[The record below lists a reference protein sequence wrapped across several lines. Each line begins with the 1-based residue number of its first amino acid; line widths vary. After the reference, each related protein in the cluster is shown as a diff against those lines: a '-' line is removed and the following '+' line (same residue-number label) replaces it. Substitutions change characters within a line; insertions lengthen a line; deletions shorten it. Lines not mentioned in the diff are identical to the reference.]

1 MAQYRRKPITIEA
14 NQYFKDG
21 PAIAGVYY
29 PPSEQVHAEFDE
41 DTGEVVFVPGAYV
54 VTIYSQIEWLEDG
67 DWVIAEPDDE
77 LQFHVLK
84 PEIFAEQYELVE
96 DDAFS
101 HFVTHSGLG
110 DVPVAEPT
118 FDARS
123 GKMWVVGKS
132 LGGSNHW
139 EFQGIFDN
147 EPAALRACPFGKPYF
162 VAPAML
168 NEVLPQA
175 TLSWK
180 GLYWPA
186 LNTGDASNVIRKM
199 ASYDRA

>member
-1 MAQYRRKPITIEA
+1 MAQYRRKASGNVEA
-14 NQYFKDG
+14 VQYHKDG
-21 PAIAGVYY
+21 PEIPGVRY
-29 PPSEQVHAEFDE
+29 STRADE
-41 DTGEVVFVPGAYV
+41 VADGVVGAYV
-54 VTIYSQIEWLEDG
+54 VTIHDQISWLSDG
-67 DWVIAEPDDE
+67 DWVVQEPDGVHYYPVKD
-77 LQFHVLK
+77 K
-84 PEIFAEQYELVE
+84 IFAERYELVE